1 MGAFIYKP
9 LLYCYIM
16 LLGHTG
22 AGGVMLRHSKHAGKS
37 LSAASRASGYLRVPQ
52 DDNALSISSLAVSR
66 TLCFNMGSGVSKPH
80 PIHVSTS
87 NIEYNGKDNKFEVIC
102 TMFTDD
108 FEAALAKQYH
118 AKTDLSKTE
127 MHAAMD
133 ALIKEYIAANLK
145 VSADNAPVKLNYL
158 GFEINREA
166 TDVYLESDKIPP
178 VKKVDVDA
186 SLIYNLFDDEINIV
200 HVIVNGVRKSEK
212 VNYPDKRVEQVF

>member
-9 LLYCYIM
+9 LLYCYISLVCHAELVSAPHM
-16 LLGHTG
+16 QSKHH
-22 AGGVMLRHSKHAGKS
+22 AGGQSQGY
-37 LSAASRASGYLRVPQ
+37 LSADG
-52 DDNALSISSLAVSR
+52 LSMGCR
-66 TLCFNMGSGVSKPH
+66 TKFSMTDGVKFH

-87 NIEYNGKDNKFEVIC
+87 NIEYNAKDNKFEVIC
-102 TMFTDD
+102 TLFTDD

-118 AKTDLSKTE
+118 AKTDLNKQE

-133 ALIKEYIAANLK
+133 ALVKQYIAANLYLK
-145 VSADNAPVKLNYL
+145 ADDKTVNLNYL

-166 TDVYLESDKIPP
+166 TDVYLESDKLPV

-186 SLIYNLFDDEINIV
+186 SLLYNLFDDEINIV